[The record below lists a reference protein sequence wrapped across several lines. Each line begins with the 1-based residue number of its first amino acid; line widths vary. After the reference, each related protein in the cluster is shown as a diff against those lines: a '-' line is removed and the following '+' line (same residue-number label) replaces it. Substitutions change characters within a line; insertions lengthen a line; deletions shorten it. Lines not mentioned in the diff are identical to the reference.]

1 MEIWPNITAYVTE
14 TLKKPMSQI
23 PTASSFAT
31 VRSAV
36 QNHLLIAKLQFFVST
51 ASIMKPYL
59 QVFQSD
65 APLLPF
71 VTSELHAL
79 LQTLMGKFVKR
90 QELEAADSPSKIAKL
105 NVSHAV
111 SHVAPAD
118 IDIGFAAKAT
128 VDKALREKV
137 SHLQVL
143 EFRKECE
150 VMLQTTVSKIQERS
164 PLKYNLARKLVSMDP
179 RLMVSNPDNATKMFQ
194 QVLQILTENKWK
206 TAEEADTM
214 LAQYRKFVF
223 DAKRYHTAK
232 FSSFKRGEDRL
243 DSFLSEILQ
252 MQVEYQDLWL
262 TMQLLLTLSHGQATA
277 EREFSVNKEVLT
289 PNLQEVSLQAIRL
302 VHSSVLSQNIK
313 VADFV
318 ITEVLLSS
326 CSHASNRYNMYL
338 MEKKEEKEKTEKGRK
353 RKALEEDL
361 IAAAKKLK
369 LERVSKKLL
378 DTADKKAKD
387 AEKKKDA
394 TVMKALLIESNASR
408 ERAEQIQKKDI
419 PAQDK
424 EIKKIEEKIKK
435 ID

>member
-1 MEIWPNITAYVTE
+1 M
-14 TLKKPMSQI
+14 
-23 PTASSFAT
+23 
-31 VRSAV
+31 
-36 QNHLLIAKLQFFVST
+36 
-51 ASIMKPYL
+51 
-59 QVFQSD
+59 
-65 APLLPF
+65 
-71 VTSELHAL
+71 
-79 LQTLMGKFVKR
+79 
-90 QELEAADSPSKIAKL
+90 
-105 NVSHAV
+105 
-111 SHVAPAD
+111 
-118 IDIGFAAKAT
+118 
-128 VDKALREKV
+128 
-137 SHLQVL
+137 
-143 EFRKECE
+143 
-150 VMLQTTVSKIQERS
+150 
-164 PLKYNLARKLVSMDP
+164 
-179 RLMVSNPDNATKMFQ
+179 
-194 QVLQILTENKWK
+194 
-206 TAEEADTM
+206 
-214 LAQYRKFVF
+214 
-223 DAKRYHTAK
+223 
-232 FSSFKRGEDRL
+232 
-243 DSFLSEILQ
+243 DSFLSEILH

-262 TMQLLLTLSHGQATA
+262 TMQLLLTLSHGQATV
-277 EREFSVNKEVLT
+277 ERGFSVNKEVLT

-302 VHSSVLSQNIK
+302 VHSSVLTQNIK

-318 ITEVLLSS
+318 ITEELLSS

-361 IAAAKKLK
+361 IAAKKEKLE

>member
-1 MEIWPNITAYVTE
+1 M
-14 TLKKPMSQI
+14 
-23 PTASSFAT
+23 
-31 VRSAV
+31 
-36 QNHLLIAKLQFFVST
+36 
-51 ASIMKPYL
+51 
-59 QVFQSD
+59 
-65 APLLPF
+65 
-71 VTSELHAL
+71 
-79 LQTLMGKFVKR
+79 
-90 QELEAADSPSKIAKL
+90 IAKL
-105 NVSHAV
+105 NVSHAT
-111 SHVAPAD
+111 SHVAPSD

-128 VDKALREKV
+128 VDKALREKKV
-137 SHLQVL
+137 SQLQVL

-150 VMLQTTVSKIQERS
+150 VMPQTTVSKIQERS
-164 PLKYNLARKLVSMDP
+164 PLKYNLARKLVSMDQ
-179 RLMVSNPDNATKMFQ
+179 RLMVSNPDNATKMIQ
-194 QVLQILTENKWK
+194 QVLQILIENKWK
-206 TAEEADTM
+206 TAEEADTV
-214 LAQYRKFVF
+214 LAQYRKFIF
-223 DAKRYHTAK
+223 DAKKYHTAK
-232 FSSFKRGEDRL
+232 FSSFKSREDRL

-262 TMQLLLTLSHGQATA
+262 TIQLLLTLSHGQATV
-277 EREFSVNKEVLT
+277 ERGFSVQKEVLT

-302 VHSSVLSQNIK
+302 VHSSVLAQNIK

-318 ITEVLLSS
+318 ITEALLSS

-361 IAAAKKLK
+361 IAAKKKLE

-387 AEKKKDA
+387 AEQKKDA

-408 ERAEQIQKKDI
+408 QRTEQIQKIDI